1 MELYSNK
8 ISDIYWYP
16 INFNY
21 MGNKIDM
28 KKTYFVFN
36 NGFKSNIYEFL
47 KNPSDIKINKKTGIV
62 LTDFLL
68 SEEIFD
74 DKNSQEI
81 LTDLTKIETP
91 LKTTDSFVI
100 TLSTYQNKNILYK
113 SYNTSYS
120 YLDTIK
126 IIFDNDTVS
135 LESNNENVLTYDSSN
150 NLFFSSRISPPSDTQ
165 KFNYILGDDNIL
177 LFSYGSNY
185 TKAVTIGNNRILSLT
200 TISYGLDTTLEDNK
214 ILNFISYKRN
224 TLTLDNVK
232 NSYFC
237 RYESSPLL
245 SQKDLIPSEE
255 SLTENYKQNFLSY
268 FPYQNPKFND
278 TFETIDYDLQIHGLK
293 NYQTPE
299 YNYSRGVDYVDN
311 FPSIRRRYNN
321 IFSGTNQENGLENVY
336 LGFTANT
343 YLKNFEPDRNTVFYF
358 PPTTQRIS
366 VNDAGLIEDGAY
378 YGELP
383 YVSDRIYSRQVSY
396 EELTP
401 GIPQPASMS
410 RLDGTWLC
418 TWLSGNNSTGDKKWM
433 DRFFN
438 SAYYTTDT
446 ALGATDLLYNEKL
459 NPNVDFEVWD
469 EVSSMYFEPG
479 GQYIYF
485 RSGQEN
491 SKTFLTYLSSDFYNP
506 LGSKILD
513 ISNFTTSPL
522 IDNTPY
528 SNDGFI
534 VGNEDSNFNS
544 DYLKLNGKNHIIF
557 PAKNVLLEKNHLTL
571 SLWLRVDDWGNINGD
586 QIIGNYYDS
595 GFGFINEAA
604 LTSPLFTV
612 VDSTSGNIFN
622 LNFKLSHI
630 DNISIPQETNS
641 QNNIIQRLL
650 DFSYWVVDSYNRK
663 LRKYN
668 IEGKIEKTVDV
679 SSHITYID
687 QLEIDSQENL
697 YLYSVK
703 DKKVVI
709 LDSKGEY
716 IKSVTHIEEY
726 KRIETRIKKLEEN
739 EDIEDNIIYSYGN
752 TSCIVRIDNKDSLW
766 EVIGG
771 NLYKDQQ
778 IYANLGP
785 MQQISCDSKNNLWLV
800 HQKDKITKFNITED
814 RFEFTKSIG
823 KNALIDEDCFE
834 YNGQFRFLN
843 FIKTPKISKT
853 CVETSDKTEDLAIL
867 VDDSDKLVYL
877 INSEGALV
885 SRLSLY
891 GLLTVDLSTIIED
904 RNFKAL
910 GDFSSYQFLRKFGL
924 LEKNLSWKFKIATAN
939 GKDGKLLKLTYDVKD
954 LPPGWHNFVFNF
966 DSTNGNAKYYIDTIL
981 VDTEYFDKAK
991 YQLQY
996 DYKSSILVGA
1006 SNIKNT
1012 TLNDLIQVEDAYK
1025 LLGDIG
1031 QILMYNKSLTNG
1043 EISQIYFASDLSI
1056 DKGTLKWNI
1065 PIGERNYVEE
1075 IKHWFQMQ
1083 LPTSKSKYYNINIHN
1098 LQANDE
1104 VKSLIED
1111 SIRSNIKKITPA
1123 HTDLYKINWMDS
1135 NRQESKNI
1143 EYSNLCIPPPTYQLT
1158 SNKNSVNE
1166 PDSVIFTLTTT
1177 NVSNG
1182 TNVPYTITGVSPSD
1196 IGGVA
1201 LNGNFVVNN
1210 NNTATLTLNI
1220 TEDNFTEGTD
1230 YLTVFSGEQ
1239 TKTVTINDTSL
1250 TPTYQLTS
1258 NKNSVNEPDSVIF
1271 TLTTTNVANGTNVP
1285 YTITGVSP
1293 SDINDVSL
1301 TGNFVVNNNNTATL
1315 TLNITEDNFT
1325 ENTEYLVIITAGGQT
1340 KTVTINDTSSN
1351 PFLNITTNTPIS
1363 GFVYYPWT
1371 GGSLPTNYTD
1381 IMGSYLTNI
1390 GLANINITPRAHTSG
1405 FPGYPDQTEN
1415 YTIEFF
1421 SKIILPEN
1429 GNYQFR
1435 VNSDDGSRVFIANNI
1450 IVEND
1455 GVHAPRSITGNII
1468 NYTAGT
1474 YNFKAHYFQGPATM
1488 IAFVL
1493 EWKRPSSSVFE
1504 VIEPQYFTFGYDNV
1518 VLLPEL
1524 PPAGPTAYTLSDTS
1538 KVYWGD
1544 IVNGTNGRTHN
1555 IQVPAGVLSPN
1566 SKTITVTLESGF
1578 DASDTFSSSFFRYDL
1593 LNPAKINW
1601 IHSDKSCAK
1610 TDWGTNTRVY
1620 KFSEPVTNPIISI
1633 YSLGATSKE
1642 MNLFTSSTINSVP
1655 TVWGILYSNSDST
1668 YKICST
1674 QGKYI
1679 KGKEGFGVLIFIGTY
1694 SEIHLISLTTE
1705 YYTNYCWGLAA
1716 TTATQIS
1723 NYAC

>member
-16 INFNY
+16 INFNF
-21 MGNKIDM
+21 MGNKINM

-68 SEEIFD
+68 SKEIFE
-74 DKNSQEI
+74 DKDSQEI

-200 TISYGLDTTLEDNK
+200 TVSYGLNITLENNK

-224 TLTLDNVK
+224 SLTLDNVK

-255 SLTENYKQNFLSY
+255 SLTENYKQNFLSF

-278 TFETIDYDLQIHGLK
+278 IDETIDYDLQIHGLK

-401 GIPQPASMS
+401 GIPQPLSMA

-418 TWLSGNNSTGDKKWM
+418 TWLSGNGTGDKKWM

-446 ALGATDLLYNEKL
+446 AIGATDLLYNEKL
-459 NPNVDFEVWD
+459 NPDVDFEVWD

-650 DFSYWVVDSYNRK
+650 DFSYWVVDSYNRI

-668 IEGKIEKTVDV
+668 IEGKIEKTVNV
-679 SSHITYID
+679 STIKYID

-697 YLYSVK
+697 YLYNIE
-703 DKKVVI
+703 DKKIVKLNSEGI
-709 LDSKGEY
+709 LLTTNILTEQ
-716 IKSVTHIEEY
+716 Y
-726 KRIETRIKKLEEN
+726 KRIEIGLN
-739 EDIEDNIIYSYGN
+739 DILRYSYGN
-752 TSCIVRIDNKDSLW
+752 TSCIDNNNSLW

-823 KNALIDEDCFE
+823 KNSLIDEDCFE

-877 INSEGALV
+877 INSEGGLV
-885 SRLSLY
+885 SKLSLY

-910 GDFSSYQFLRKFGL
+910 GDFSSYQFLRKFGS

-939 GKDGKLLKLTYDVKD
+939 GKDGRLLKLTYDVKD

-966 DSTNGNAKYYIDTIL
+966 DSTNGTAKYYIDTIL

-1056 DKGTLKWNI
+1056 DKGALKWNI

-1104 VKSLIED
+1104 VKGLIED

-1135 NRQESKNI
+1135 NRQESK
-1143 EYSNLCIPPPTYQLT
+1143 
-1158 SNKNSVNE
+1158 
-1166 PDSVIFTLTTT
+1166 
-1177 NVSNG
+1177 
-1182 TNVPYTITGVSPSD
+1182 
-1196 IGGVA
+1196 
-1201 LNGNFVVNN
+1201 
-1210 NNTATLTLNI
+1210 
-1220 TEDNFTEGTD
+1220 
-1230 YLTVFSGEQ
+1230 
-1239 TKTVTINDTSL
+1239 
-1250 TPTYQLTS
+1250 
-1258 NKNSVNEPDSVIF
+1258 
-1271 TLTTTNVANGTNVP
+1271 
-1285 YTITGVSP
+1285 
-1293 SDINDVSL
+1293 
-1301 TGNFVVNNNNTATL
+1301 
-1315 TLNITEDNFT
+1315 
-1325 ENTEYLVIITAGGQT
+1325 II
-1340 KTVTINDTSSN
+1340 
-1351 PFLNITTNTPIS
+1351 
-1363 GFVYYPWT
+1363 
-1371 GGSLPTNYTD
+1371 
-1381 IMGSYLTNI
+1381 
-1390 GLANINITPRAHTSG
+1390 
-1405 FPGYPDQTEN
+1405 
-1415 YTIEFF
+1415 
-1421 SKIILPEN
+1421 
-1429 GNYQFR
+1429 
-1435 VNSDDGSRVFIANNI
+1435 
-1450 IVEND
+1450 
-1455 GVHAPRSITGNII
+1455 
-1468 NYTAGT
+1468 
-1474 YNFKAHYFQGPATM
+1474 
-1488 IAFVL
+1488 
-1493 EWKRPSSSVFE
+1493 
-1504 VIEPQYFTFGYDNV
+1504 
-1518 VLLPEL
+1518 
-1524 PPAGPTAYTLSDTS
+1524 
-1538 KVYWGD
+1538 
-1544 IVNGTNGRTHN
+1544 
-1555 IQVPAGVLSPN
+1555 
-1566 SKTITVTLESGF
+1566 
-1578 DASDTFSSSFFRYDL
+1578 
-1593 LNPAKINW
+1593 
-1601 IHSDKSCAK
+1601 
-1610 TDWGTNTRVY
+1610 
-1620 KFSEPVTNPIISI
+1620 
-1633 YSLGATSKE
+1633 
-1642 MNLFTSSTINSVP
+1642 
-1655 TVWGILYSNSDST
+1655 
-1668 YKICST
+1668 
-1674 QGKYI
+1674 
-1679 KGKEGFGVLIFIGTY
+1679 
-1694 SEIHLISLTTE
+1694 
-1705 YYTNYCWGLAA
+1705 
-1716 TTATQIS
+1716 
-1723 NYAC
+1723 